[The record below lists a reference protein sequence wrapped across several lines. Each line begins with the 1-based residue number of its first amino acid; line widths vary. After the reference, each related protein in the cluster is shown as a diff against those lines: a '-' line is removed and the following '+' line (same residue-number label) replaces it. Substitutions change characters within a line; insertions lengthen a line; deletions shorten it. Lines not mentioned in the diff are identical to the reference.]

1 MSEFGDRLRE
11 ERDRL
16 GLTQAELGEK
26 GGVKKNAQSAYEI
39 GERSPDAAYL
49 TNIGL
54 AGVDVPFLFTGLR
67 SRLIELSEVEQFILD
82 TYRRIDVY
90 AKDGINI
97 LFERLAAVKYE
108 GNEYPRWRSKTG

>member
-1 MSEFGDRLRE
+1 MYE
-11 ERDRL
+11 
-16 GLTQAELGEK
+16 
-26 GGVKKNAQSAYEI
+26 SAK
-39 GERSPDAAYL
+39 RSPDAEYL
-49 TNIGL
+49 RRVAE

-67 SRLIELSEVEQFILD
+67 SRLIELSEAEQFILD

-108 GNEYPRWRSKTG
+108 GNEYPRWRSKPG